1 MSKIREMLPGEYGL
15 LDEFLYQAIHTE
27 PDEPRPPRSATA
39 APALRAYVEGFGRTG
54 DVAVCAEENGEVVGA
69 AWARLMRGYGFAGD
83 GVPELAVSVL
93 PGHRGRG
100 VMLSSLIER
109 CSELGHPALS
119 LSVQRSNPAAL
130 LYERLGFREISG
142 DDGEAVM
149 TLPLGGRDDGA
160 RGGAPFERAR
170 AAALRVLT
178 APGLAGRACT
188 TPRSTRSTWD
198 ATGAVAT
205 SAPTQSST
213 ECS

>member
-1 MSKIREMLPGEYGL
+1 MRYRLV
-15 LDEFLYQAIHTE
+15 AC
-27 PDEPRPPRSATA
+27 PRA
-39 APALRAYVEGFGRTG
+39 
-54 DVAVCAEENGEVVGA
+54 GA
-69 AWARLMRGYGFAGD
+69 CLMRGYGFAGD

-100 VMLSSLIER
+100 VGAAMLSSLIER

-119 LSVQRSNPAAL
+119 LSVQRSNPAAR
-130 LYERLGFREISG
+130 LYERLGFQEVSG

-149 TLPLGGRDDGA
+149 VLPC
-160 RGGAPFERAR
+160 
-170 AAALRVLT
+170 
-178 APGLAGRACT
+178 APGSTRRACT

-205 SAPTQSST
+205 SAPTRSST